1 MAFVSSPFVYFFF
14 FWVRIRLAITT
25 EGTPYGQNIQTHC
38 SPIGYALPGWT
49 RHLEFHG
56 AFAHTASAWKTLSKG
71 ERGMDWKQ
79 LLGSITTS
87 VDEELRLRNAYLV
100 AENRLLRQQINRR
113 VPLTDGDRRALAGIG
128 RKLGKKALAAIAT
141 IATPDTILAWHR
153 TCGDQ
158 QSNASKPSRPVGRPR
173 VAQELEALVIRM
185 ARENHS
191 WGYDRIVGAVK
202 NLGYSSSDQT
212 VGTILK
218 RHGIPPAPERK
229 QTMPWGEFIRI
240 HLDVLIATDFYTTE
254 VWNGLQQV
262 LASLFL
268 LFLRLHGY
276 ARWGTV
282 ITALRKAC
290 RMLPKFGWFRPGYAA
305 AERGGRLRRERGWSR
320 LPLGGT
326 GLCRPSLSA
335 YAPQDRF
342 DRPSQG
348 VGKRWLLSP
357 PSCQQI
363 RDGPMRSHHR
373 RSRRLSHPY
382 REAA

>member
-1 MAFVSSPFVYFFF
+1 MS
-14 FWVRIRLAITT
+14 
-25 EGTPYGQNIQTHC
+25 PYGQNIQTHC

-49 RHLEFHG
+49 LHLEFHG
-56 AFAHTASAWKTLSKG
+56 VFAHTDSAWKTLWKG

-100 AENRLLRQQINRR
+100 AENRLLRQQINGR
-113 VPLTDGDRRALAGIG
+113 VSLTDGDRRALAEIG
-128 RKLGKKALAAIAT
+128 RKLGKKALAEIAT
-141 IATPDTILAWHR
+141 IAAPDTILAWHR
-153 TCGDQ
+153 TCVDQ
-158 QSNASKPSRPVGRPR
+158 QSNSSKPSRPVGRPR
-173 VAQELEALVIRM
+173 VAQEREALVIRM
-185 ARENHS
+185 ARENHA

-202 NLGYSSSDQT
+202 NLGYSISDQT
-212 VGTILK
+212 VGNILK

-229 QTMPWGEFIRI
+229 QTMPWGKFIRI
-240 HLDVLIATDFYTTE
+240 HLDVLRVADFFTTE
-254 VWNGLQQV
+254 VWNGLRLV
-262 LASLFL
+262 LASLLL
-268 LFLRLHGY
+268 LFLRLHGHT
-276 ARWGTV
+276 RWGTA

-290 RMLPKFGWFRPGYAA
+290 RMLPKLGWFRPWHAA
-305 AERGGRLRRERGWSR
+305 AERGGCLRRDRGWSR

-326 GLCRPSLSA
+326 GRCRPRLSA

-342 DRPSQG
+342 DCPSQG
-348 VGKRWLLSP
+348 VGNRRLLSP

-373 RSRRLSHPY
+373 RSGLLSHPY